1 MAFFY
6 SFTESLKQKWLQFFQ
21 INRDWLNMHMEV
33 ESVATPDGGKRP
45 SSYLILGVVNA
56 LEPKLA
62 QLMLPFSKLNPNAD
76 TLIDVLDLHFD
87 PDIVLGNR
95 AIPKVDAHPWELTA
109 IAEEP
114 DRDETLTISLGGEEM
129 GHELEMLEN
138 REPIMG
144 AEVISREELIA
155 TCLDDLDE
163 INGLHETH
171 QSNGKDKQYKDE
183 LHQASHVNVVD
194 EFGEISFD
202 DLKEDDSKLFSA
214 TAHHENEHGDAL
226 LDVWSEDTRS
236 HKGETRHEIFL
247 GEELPSGTVDDTDI
261 ARLFPNA

>member
-1 MAFFY
+1 MAFFH

-21 INRDWLNMHMEV
+21 MNRDWLNMHMEV

-45 SSYLILGVVNA
+45 PSYLILGVVNA

-95 AIPKVDAHPWELTA
+95 VLPKVDLNQWESTA

-114 DRDETLTISLGGEEM
+114 DRDETLTISLDGEEM
-129 GHELEMLEN
+129 GHELEMLDQ
-138 REPIMG
+138 REPIMV
-144 AEVISREELIA
+144 AEVVTREELIA

-163 INGLHETH
+163 INEWHDT
-171 QSNGKDKQYKDE
+171 QNSNGKDKQSQDE
-183 LHQASHVNVVD
+183 LHQASYVNIVD

-202 DLKEDDSKLFSA
+202 DLKEDDSKISS
-214 TAHHENEHGDAL
+214 TTQNEHGAAL
-226 LDVWSEDTRS
+226 RDVWGEETQS

-247 GEELPSGTVDDTDI
+247 GEEQPSSTFDDTEI
-261 ARLFPNA
+261 ARLFRKA